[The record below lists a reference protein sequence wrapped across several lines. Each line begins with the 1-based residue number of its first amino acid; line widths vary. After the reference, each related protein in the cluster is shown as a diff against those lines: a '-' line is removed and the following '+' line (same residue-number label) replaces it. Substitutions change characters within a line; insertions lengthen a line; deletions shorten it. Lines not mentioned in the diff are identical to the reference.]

1 MKERLMSQQSAATS
15 STQQANQAP
24 INVGKL
30 WWYASDKAE
39 ADRMK
44 AGLLEKGVIDVQ
56 LGKPNDRGLVDVI
69 FSLDRDR
76 ALEILG
82 YPVADEEWLEA
93 E

>member
-1 MKERLMSQQSAATS
+1 MSQQSAATS
-15 STQQANQAP
+15 STPTPQVNQAL

-30 WWYASDKAE
+30 WWFATDKAE

-44 AGLLEKGVIDVQ
+44 ADLLAKGVIDVQ
-56 LGKPNDRGLVDVI
+56 LGEPNDRGLIDLI

-76 ALEILG
+76 AVEILG
-82 YPVADEEWLEA
+82 FPVADEEWLEA